1 MEKTVAIGN
10 IEKVA
15 RQRNLFLILTILLCT
30 GSLGLS
36 IKLLTG
42 SEKVILVPGL
52 RGEVWTS
59 KAGVSKGYLE
69 ETSLMYLPMLLDLN
83 PEVIDYKASIIFK
96 YISQSDPA
104 YMKNIQHYFAK
115 SKEKYKKFGLST
127 YFSIKSLEVDVK
139 NLQGA

>member
-1 MEKTVAIGN
+1 MEKTIAIGN

-15 RQRNLFLILTILLCT
+15 KQRNLFLILTILLCAT
-30 GSLGLS
+30 SLGLS

-42 SEKVILVPGL
+42 NEKVILVPGL

-83 PEVIDYKASIIFK
+83 PEVIDY
-96 YISQSDPA
+96 
-104 YMKNIQHYFAK
+104 
-115 SKEKYKKFGLST
+115 
-127 YFSIKSLEVDVK
+127 
-139 NLQGA
+139 